1 MRAYKDQH
9 FLTDPRIVAR
19 IAGILEISGKNVLE
33 IGPGEGILTR
43 ALLER
48 GAFVTAIEL
57 DHRLIE
63 FLSSHFSHEIKTGLL
78 TIISGDAVKVPLP
91 PFEIVM
97 ANLPYSIS
105 SPITFRL
112 LEKGFEAAILMY
124 QKEFADRMMAPPGSR
139 ECGRLSIMLQTYAR
153 ANRCFDLPPGA
164 FSPPPAVKST
174 VMWIEP
180 REPLFHINNKKIYE
194 EIVRELFSRRRKTV
208 KSTLNA
214 LSGKYGKE
222 KMEIVI
228 ENLDPEILSSRPE
241 ALYLED
247 FATISNR
254 ICP

>member
-19 IAGILEISGKNVLE
+19 IADILDISGKRVLE

-43 ALLER
+43 ALLDR
-48 GAFVTAIEL
+48 QAIVTAIEL
-57 DHRLIE
+57 DNRLID
-63 FLSSHFSHEIKTGLL
+63 FLSSRFQSELTSGSL
-78 TIISGDAVKVPLP
+78 TIIQGDAVRIPLP
-91 PFEIVM
+91 SFDVVV

-112 LEKGFEAAILMY
+112 LDIGFESAILMY
-124 QKEFADRMMAPPGSR
+124 QKEFADRMMAPVGTR

-180 REPLFHINNKKIYE
+180 REPLFPIADKRVYE
-194 EIVRELFSRRRKTV
+194 DIVRELFSRRRKTV
-208 KSTLNA
+208 RSTLHA
-214 LSGKYGKE
+214 LSGRYGEE
-222 KMEIVI
+222 KMKEILKEI
-228 ENLDPEILSSRPE
+228 NPEILTSRPE

-254 ICP
+254 IST

>member
-1 MRAYKDQH
+1 MRAYRDQH

-19 IAGILEISGKNVLE
+19 IADILDISGRIVLE
-33 IGPGEGILTR
+33 IGPGAGILTQ
-43 ALLER
+43 ALLDR
-48 GAFVTAIEL
+48 GARVVSVEL
-57 DHRLIE
+57 DANLIDK
-63 FLSSHFSHEIKTGLL
+63 LSSRFASELADGSL
-78 TIISGDAVKVPLP
+78 TIIHGDAVKVPLP

-112 LEKGFEAAILMY
+112 LDIGFEAAILMY
-124 QKEFADRMMAPPGSR
+124 QKEFADRMMAHPGTR

-164 FSPPPAVKST
+164 FSPPPAVRST

-180 REPLFHINNKKIYE
+180 REPLFAIENRQIYE
-194 EIVRELFSRRRKTV
+194 NIVRELFTRRRKTV
-208 KSTLNA
+208 QSTLKA
-214 LSGKYGKE
+214 LAGTYGNE
-222 KMEIVI
+222 KI
-228 ENLDPEILSSRPE
+228 ETVLKDLDPEILSSRPE

-254 ICP
+254 ISI

>member
-1 MRAYKDQH
+1 MKTYRDQH

-19 IAGILEISGKNVLE
+19 IADILDISGRAVLE
-33 IGPGEGILTR
+33 IGPGEGILTQ

-48 GAFVTAIEL
+48 GAKVISVEL
-57 DHRLIE
+57 DSVLANKLSHRFASEIEDDSLLI
-63 FLSSHFSHEIKTGLL
+63 IQ
-78 TIISGDAVKVPLP
+78 GDAVKVPLP
-91 PFEIVM
+91 PFEIVI

-112 LEKGFEAAILMY
+112 LDIGFEAAILMY
-124 QKEFADRMMAPPGSR
+124 QKEFADRMMAHPGTR
-139 ECGRLSIMLQTYAR
+139 DCGRLSIMLQTYAR

-180 REPLFHINNKKIYE
+180 RKPLFPVDDRKVYE

-208 KSTLNA
+208 QSTLKA
-214 LSGKYGKE
+214 LTRRFGEE
-222 KMEIVI
+222 KIGSVI
-228 ENLDPEILSSRPE
+228 RDLDPEILSSRPE

-247 FATISNR
+247 FATISNKLSS
-254 ICP
+254 

>member
-19 IAGILEISGKNVLE
+19 IADILDISGRRVLE
-33 IGPGEGILTR
+33 IGPGEGILTK
-43 ALLER
+43 ALLDR
-48 GAFVTAIEL
+48 GATVISVEL
-57 DHRLIE
+57 DRRLID
-63 FLSSHFSHEIKTGLL
+63 LLTSRFSDKLASGEL
-78 TIISGDAVKVPLP
+78 TIIPGDAVKVPLP
-91 PFEIVM
+91 PFDIVM

-112 LEKGFEAAILMY
+112 LEIGFESAILMY

-164 FSPPPAVKST
+164 FSPPPAVHST

-180 REPLFHINNKKIYE
+180 REPLFPITDKKMYE

-208 KSTLNA
+208 RSTLHA
-214 LSGKYGKE
+214 LSGKFGK
-222 KMEIVI
+222 KQMEDLI
-228 ENLDPEILSSRPE
+228 ETLDTEILSSRPE

-254 ICP
+254 ISA